1 MVGIWKANRG
11 LEFSGKVAKNSTQ
24 ALWYLYKE
32 WTKEN
37 PMYWAKWGKLFPRK
51 SLGQWYRDNV
61 IKSKYS
67 TEIEVYYCYRI
78 KEVEEI

>member
-1 MVGIWKANRG
+1 MVGIYEYAAG
-11 LEFSGKVAKNSTQ
+11 LHFTGKIAKNNTQ

-51 SLGQWYRDNV
+51 SLGRWYKNNV
-61 IKSKYS
+61 VKSKYS
-67 TEIEVYYCYRI
+67 TEIEVGNCYRI